1 MCKHDAV
8 PDGGWVLQGWRQV
21 RRARLWLTLLLA
33 FGGLAVSIRDGHA
46 AEPLPA
52 PRSEVL
58 LTVSGAIGRGNAQD
72 SAGRLEAR
80 FDRAML
86 EQMGITEVNTA
97 TPWHSGAMRFEGVLL
112 RAVLGMVEARGD
124 NLLAIAYNEY
134 SATLPA
140 SDAARYNVIL
150 AMKLNGEIM
159 TLRDKGPLFIIY
171 PFDNE
176 KALQT
181 DMTYIRSVWQLRRI
195 DVR

>member
-1 MCKHDAV
+1 MQDCVNA
-8 PDGGWVLQGWRQV
+8 G
-21 RRARLWLTLLLA
+21 RARRWLALLIVGILV
-33 FGGLAVSIRDGHA
+33 FSVQRGYA

-52 PRSEVL
+52 PHGEVL

-80 FDRAML
+80 LDRAML
-86 EQMGITEVNTA
+86 EQLGLTEVNTT
-97 TPWHSGAMRFEGVLL
+97 TPWHSGTMQFEGVLL
-112 RAVLGMVEARGD
+112 RAVLGLVEARGA
-124 NLLAIAYNEY
+124 NLLATAHNEY

-150 AMKLNGEIM
+150 AMKLNGETM

-171 PFDNE
+171 PFDSE
-176 KALQT
+176 KALQS
-181 DMTYIRSVWQLRRI
+181 DMAYIRSVWQLRHI

>member
-8 PDGGWVLQGWRQV
+8 PDGGWVLQGWRQAK
-21 RRARLWLTLLLA
+21 RARLWLTLLLA
-33 FGGLAVSIRDGHA
+33 LGSLAVSTQAGHA

-52 PRSEVL
+52 PRGEVL
-58 LTVSGAIGRGNAQD
+58 LTLGGAIGRGNAQD

-80 FDRAML
+80 LDRAML
-86 EQMGITEVNTA
+86 EQLGFTEVNTT
-97 TPWHSGAMRFEGVLL
+97 TPWHSGVIRFEGVLL
-112 RAVLGMVEARGD
+112 RAVLGMVEARGN
-124 NLLAIAYNEY
+124 NLLAIAHNEY

-140 SDAARYNVIL
+140 SDAARYDVIL
-150 AMKLNGEIM
+150 AMKQNGTTM

-171 PFDNE
+171 PFDSD
-176 KALQT
+176 KSLQN